1 MSRILVTGGAGF
13 IGSHLVDRLASERSN
28 YIVVLDNLRRGRLE
42 NLSKSLH
49 RIRFIQADIRERA
62 AVEEAMRN
70 VDIVYHLAAQSNV
83 MGSAQDIDY
92 SFSTNVNGTFEVLRA
107 AAAGGVKRLLFA
119 SSREVYGEP
128 ACLPVKETA
137 PLTPKNAY
145 GASKAAGEAYCGIF
159 NSPAFQVRTVRLTNV
174 YGPRDFGRV
183 IPIFAHQALKGEPL
197 TLFGG
202 KQIIDFVWIDHAVE
216 SLIRAIKVD
225 ALPGPI
231 NVGTGIRTDLQ
242 TLARRII
249 LVAKSNSQLCI
260 APAREV
266 EVAQFV
272 ADTLLQKK
280 HLGLDSPED
289 PLMHLPF
296 VVQSVHN
303 DPPASLPAPQFPA
316 PVAAC
321 DMLT

>member
-28 YIVVLDNLRRGRLE
+28 HIVVLDNLRRGRLE
-42 NLSKSLH
+42 NLTNSLH
-49 RIRFIQADIRERA
+49 RIRFIQADIRDRA

-70 VDIVYHLAAQSNV
+70 VDVVYHLAAQSNV

-107 AAAGGVKRLLFA
+107 AAANGVKRLLFA

-159 NSPAFQVRTVRLTNV
+159 NSPTFQVRTVRLTNV

-231 NVGTGIRTDLQ
+231 NVGTGIQTDLQ

-249 LVAKSNSQLCI
+249 LVAKSNSELCI

-280 HLGLDSPED
+280 HLGMDSPDD
-289 PLMHLPF
+289 PLTHLPF
-296 VVQSVHN
+296 LVESINN
-303 DPPASLPAPQFPA
+303 DPPASIPTSQISAS
-316 PVAAC
+316 VAAGMC
-321 DMLT
+321 